1 MKLFEIQK
9 PTLLVIKEIVKI
21 NINNISKKAKANN
34 LIFRPHFKTHQSNV
48 IAKLFKEIGITKI
61 TVSSIDMAYQFI
73 DFGYT
78 DICIAFPLNPRE
90 IERINKISQ
99 NIRLILCI
107 ESEDVLCILD
117 EKITRKANI
126 MIKVDAGYGRT
137 GIPVNNHEK
146 ILNLSIKI
154 NESKNLYF
162 RGLLIHNG
170 HTYHAKSK
178 EEIINIHNES
188 LKKIIRLRDY
198 PTLKNSRISIGDTP
212 STCLANNFSGVD
224 EIRPGN
230 FVYFDLM
237 QYNAGVCSIND
248 IAAFM
253 LVPVVSKHIM
263 RLEIVIHGGAVHFSK
278 EYIIIDGKR
287 VYGKVVGISNGA
299 SFDPINENIYITN
312 LSQEHGII
320 SASKDF
326 ISIVKPGD
334 ILKIIPVHSCL
345 TANLMKDCTIYD

>member
-1 MKLFEIQK
+1 MKLSEIQK
-9 PTLLVIKEIVKI
+9 PTLLVIKEIVKR
-21 NINNISKKAKANN
+21 NINNISKKAEANN

-48 IAKLFKEIGITKI
+48 IAKLFEEIGITKI
-61 TVSSIDMAYQFI
+61 TVSSIDMACQFI

-78 DICIAFPLNPRE
+78 DIYIAFPLNPRE
-90 IERINKISQ
+90 IERINKIPQ
-99 NIRLILCI
+99 KIKLYLCI
-107 ESEDVLCILD
+107 ESEDVLCTLD
-117 EKITRKANI
+117 EKITRTANI
-126 MIKVDAGYGRT
+126 MIKIDAGYGRT
-137 GIPVNNHEK
+137 GIPVNNHKK

-154 NESKNLYF
+154 IESKNLYF
-162 RGLLIHNG
+162 NGLLIHNG
-170 HTYHAKSK
+170 HTYHAKNK

-188 LKKIIRLRDY
+188 LKKLIRLREY
-198 PTLKNSRISIGDTP
+198 PTLKNSIISIGDTP

-237 QYNAGVCSIND
+237 QQNAGVCSTND

-253 LVPVVSKHIM
+253 LAPIVSKHTT
-263 RLEIVIHGGAVHFSK
+263 RHEIVIHGGAIHFSK

-287 VYGKVVGISNGA
+287 VYGKVVGISNGE
-299 SFDPINENIYITN
+299 SFNPIHESIYISS

-334 ILKIIPVHSCL
+334 MLKIIPIHSCL
-345 TANLMKDCTIYD
+345 TANLMKDCTVYD